1 MSVSRVY
8 MDPFTGN
15 EYEVDVPETANY
27 IVVKKRGKEKVDGEL
42 VGYYDTHEEARE
54 AVYRTMTEE
63 FRTAVD
69 YEPIFV
75 THANLRVKLPKRR

>member
-42 VGYYDTHEEARE
+42 VGYYDTHEELSL
-54 AVYRTMTEE
+54 
-63 FRTAVD
+63 
-69 YEPIFV
+69 I
-75 THANLRVKLPKRR
+75 HI